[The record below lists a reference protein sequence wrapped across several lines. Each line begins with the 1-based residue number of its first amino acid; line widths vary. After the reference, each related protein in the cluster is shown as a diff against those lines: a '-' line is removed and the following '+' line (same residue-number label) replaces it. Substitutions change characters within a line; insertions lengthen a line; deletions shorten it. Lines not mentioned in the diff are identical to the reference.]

1 MKFIEIENKLI
12 NLDNVTS
19 ICKSRVTTICKS
31 NEELIRIHF
40 TKERG
45 YIDIE
50 KESEEELNKVWERLK
65 SLCMGVGEQNDKWH
79 DLRKNPDDLP
89 EADEYG
95 CGEYVLVMIGTPEWN
110 RWEQAYYHHG
120 KRMWSTYEQNVFAW
134 RYIEPFEENK
144 DDE

>member
-1 MKFIEIENKLI
+1 MKFIEIENRLI

-40 TKERG
+40 NGRH

-65 SLCMGVGEQNDKWH
+65 SLCMGVSEQND
-79 DLRKNPDDLP
+79 
-89 EADEYG
+89 E
-95 CGEYVLVMIGTPEWN
+95 
-110 RWEQAYYHHG
+110 
-120 KRMWSTYEQNVFAW
+120 
-134 RYIEPFEENK
+134 
-144 DDE
+144 